1 MHMRLGAQ
9 RFDFLFQRV
18 SPASL
23 GLLRIAFG
31 VLMTWQFPYMREYMV
46 DIMANSKF
54 FITYDYL
61 HWIKPTS
68 PENMAQILQVGM
80 VGAIFVLLGLFHRA
94 ASALVLGLWL
104 YVFLVCRGHYTNHY
118 YLFGL
123 VGFWLMVSDANRWGS
138 LDRLIYKYVPWTRG
152 WILGFG
158 GDVDTVPYWQVLAF
172 KVQLFVV
179 YFYGGIAKIS
189 VDWLSGYPMRIWLP
203 NKPWLPS
210 IMHEVWFAVW
220 MSWSG
225 MLFDLLIGFVLLSR
239 YRKWALPFVIFFHVS
254 NEFIFRTIGGFPH
267 FMLAATLIFFDPAW
281 PADALAW
288 LKRNLIKPTPPAPA
302 TKGKSKAR
310 TAATADAPPAS
321 QPVKAIARPVV
332 LTFFALFWSW
342 QFLYPL
348 RHYLYPGD
356 PSITG
361 EGGVF
366 AWRMMLTARDYGA
379 KFKVVVNGETFYITG
394 ESLFHYMNFRQFTR
408 LCRSPKSFQ
417 RFAYYIRDEMRK
429 TDPTLD
435 PEIYGYLIVQYNAR
449 NYAHVIDTTVNL
461 VGVPYNH
468 VVHTDWLRTED
479 FEEPAGSRYQTE
491 SPIRD

>member
-1 MHMRLGAQ
+1 MRLGAQ
-9 RFDFLFQRV
+9 RLDFLFERV

-31 VLMTWQFPYMREYMV
+31 ILMTWQFPYMRGYMV
-46 DIMANSKF
+46 DIMTNSKF

-68 PENMAQILQVGM
+68 PENIVLVLQVGM
-80 VGAIFVLLGLFHRA
+80 VASIFVILGLAHRL
-94 ASALVLGLWL
+94 ASLVVLLCWS

-118 YLFGL
+118 YLFAL
-123 VGFWLMVSDANRWGS
+123 VGFWMLICDANRWAS
-138 LDRLIYKYVPWTRG
+138 LDRLIYKYVPWTRSF
-152 WILGFG
+152 ILGWG
-158 GDVDTVPYWQVLAF
+158 KDIDTVPYWQILSL

-189 VDWLSGYPMRIWLP
+189 EDWLTGYPMRIWLP
-203 NKPWLPS
+203 NKSWLPTF
-210 IMHEVWFAVW
+210 MHEVWFAIG
-220 MSWSG
+220 MSWGG
-225 MLFDLLIGFVLLSR
+225 MLFDLLVGFVLLSR
-239 YRKWALPFVIFFHVS
+239 YRRWALPFVIFFHVS

-281 PADALAW
+281 PAQLLAW
-288 LKRNLIKPTPPAPA
+288 FQKTLSKAPAPPDSKRTKSSAKA
-302 TKGKSKAR
+302 TEAVLPPPS
-310 TAATADAPPAS
+310 AAGTGPWPRR
-321 QPVKAIARPVV
+321 IV
-332 LTFFALFWSW
+332 LTFLLLFWSW

-429 TDPTLD
+429 TDPKIN

-449 NYAHVIDTTVNL
+449 PYAHVIDTTVNL
-461 VGVPYNH
+461 VGEPYKEFG
-468 VVHTDWLRTED
+468 HTEWLRTED
-479 FEEPAGSRYQTE
+479 FTEPAGSRYQTE
-491 SPIRD
+491 EPIRD